1 MLVRYAM
8 CFHFMRKGNGMYKK
22 PPSLP
27 KGYSWVTTFGYK
39 SSSQGMITVH
49 LKQRHLLFFKQ
60 VCYSQE
66 FIVPVSG
73 SVFTGQDDPQIDIA
87 EIHSVMTRMAMQ
99 LDADILARTGR

>member
-1 MLVRYAM
+1 
-8 CFHFMRKGNGMYKK
+8 MYKK

-27 KGYSWVTTFGYK
+27 KGYSWVTTFGYR